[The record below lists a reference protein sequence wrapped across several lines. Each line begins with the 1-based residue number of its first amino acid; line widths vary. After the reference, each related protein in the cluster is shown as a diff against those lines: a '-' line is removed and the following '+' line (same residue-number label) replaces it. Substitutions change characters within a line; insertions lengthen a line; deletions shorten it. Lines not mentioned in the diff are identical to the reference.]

1 MTFCMMLDSHLASD
15 NDYIMI
21 KKQYCI
27 YFDMIQYMTV
37 AGGQLHRPNLS
48 KIFFAQYTQKTV
60 I

>member
-21 KKQYCI
+21 KQQNCI

-37 AGGQLHRPNLS
+37 AGGQLHRPNL
-48 KIFFAQYTQKTV
+48 
-60 I
+60 